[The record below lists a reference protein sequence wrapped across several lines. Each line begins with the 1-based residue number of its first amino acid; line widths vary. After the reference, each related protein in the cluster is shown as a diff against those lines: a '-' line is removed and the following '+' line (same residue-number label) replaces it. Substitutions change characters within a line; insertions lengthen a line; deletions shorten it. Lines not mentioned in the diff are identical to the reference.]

1 VGSGSKILKIRN
13 LTTYARGLIIGDAMS
28 KNVYLQAIAIAVID
42 GEAEDAVNATNA
54 ALAAN
59 VDPLEILNRGL
70 MDAAD
75 EVGKR
80 FERSE
85 YFLPELML
93 TGRALKG
100 AMEVVKPV
108 LLEKY
113 ADNESQ
119 VKGKVV
125 SATIQTDIHDIGKN
139 IVSSMLTAAGFEVTD
154 MGVDVPIKS
163 IIDKAEEI
171 EARIICLSALLT
183 TSMPFIKD
191 LIQLLEAR
199 GIRHKYVVLVGGA
212 SVTETWAKHIG
223 ADGTAKNAAD
233 AVKVAR
239 EKIGV

>member
-1 VGSGSKILKIRN
+1 MPES
-13 LTTYARGLIIGDAMS
+13 TH
-28 KNVYLQAIAIAVID
+28 LQAIATAIID
-42 GEAEDAVNATNA
+42 GEAEDAMEATKA
-54 ALAAN
+54 ALEDN
-59 VDPLEILNRGL
+59 VDPMEILNRGL

-100 AMEVVKPV
+100 AMEIVKPV

-113 ADNESQ
+113 ADNDSQ

-125 SATIQTDIHDIGKN
+125 SATVHTDIHDIGKN

-171 EARIICLSALLT
+171 EARVICLSALLT
-183 TSMPFIKD
+183 TSMPFMKD
-191 LIQLLEAR
+191 LIQLLDAR
-199 GIRHKYVVLVGGA
+199 GIRQKYIVLVGGA
-212 SVTETWAKHIG
+212 SVTESWAMHIG
-223 ADGTAKNAAD
+223 ADGTARNAAD
-233 AVKVAR
+233 AVKLAR
-239 EKIGV
+239 AKIGA

>member
-1 VGSGSKILKIRN
+1 MPKS
-13 LTTYARGLIIGDAMS
+13 TH
-28 KNVYLQAIAIAVID
+28 LQAIATAIID
-42 GEAEDAVNATNA
+42 GEAEDAMEATKA
-54 ALAAN
+54 ALEDN
-59 VDPLEILNRGL
+59 VDPMEILNRGL

-100 AMEVVKPV
+100 AMEIVKPV

-113 ADNESQ
+113 ADNDSQ

-125 SATIQTDIHDIGKN
+125 SATVHTDIHDIGKN

-171 EARIICLSALLT
+171 EARVICLFALLT
-183 TSMPFIKD
+183 TSMPFMKD
-191 LIQLLEAR
+191 LIQLLDAR
-199 GIRHKYVVLVGGA
+199 GIRQKYIVLVGGA
-212 SVTETWAKHIG
+212 SVTESWAMHIG
-223 ADGTAKNAAD
+223 ADGTARNAAD
-233 AVKVAR
+233 AVKLAR
-239 EKIGV
+239 AKIGA